1 MSVDYEQLKLFV
13 KEAMFTGGG
22 INTPSAPEDVPH
34 RMPAAEPPKDK
45 GDPQANKLYDI
56 ALAAR
61 EATEKLVEA
70 LDDPTFDDAYA
81 HAFRASASLRKV
93 LNSIINQGARPEIQQ
108 RVVAPPRDQQK
119 YFGSG
124 GFLPMTF
131 SSGGEM
137 EEQVE
142 GVPQQDAPAKG
153 RLKKVAAAAQQGG
166 TQSVEEIQQ
175 QLSAVILG
183 KGISPIK
190 LRAALVGLLGQ
201 LGLKNAKQVGTL
213 VAKAVA
219 AQQKKRTP

>member
-1 MSVDYEQLKLFV
+1 
-13 KEAMFTGGG
+13 
-22 INTPSAPEDVPH
+22 
-34 RMPAAEPPKDK
+34 
-45 GDPQANKLYDI
+45 
-56 ALAAR
+56 
-61 EATEKLVEA
+61 
-70 LDDPTFDDAYA
+70 
-81 HAFRASASLRKV
+81 
-93 LNSIINQGARPEIQQ
+93 
-108 RVVAPPRDQQK
+108 
-119 YFGSG
+119 
-124 GFLPMTF
+124 
-131 SSGGEM
+131 M